1 MASEATAPVEKKAEI
16 HPGARR
22 INIGKISTYAI
33 LIFGATIAL
42 IPFLYTVSVSLMNL
56 TEATGGSLI
65 PSTPQFENYLDA
77 WKEAKFATY
86 IWNSVRI
93 TLITVTGQLI
103 FCTLAAYAFARMS
116 FPGKNLLFVLL
127 LATLMLPEAV
137 TWIPNFITVSWL
149 ENFGYAWRDNWPA
162 LTIPFMAGA
171 FGIFLLRQFF
181 QQIPDELWDSAQIDG
196 AGHVRYLITVIIPL
210 SRAPLVT
217 LALFT
222 FLGAWN
228 SLAWP
233 MLVTTDESWRPISYG
248 FLAFIEEAG
257 AQFNLQMAGSIISML
272 PVLIFYFF
280 VQRQFTESIATSGLK
295 G

>member
-1 MASEATAPVEKKAEI
+1 MASETAASVNSENKVYRP
-16 HPGARR
+16 RR
-22 INIGKISTYAI
+22 RVNVGKILTYTI
-33 LIFGATIAL
+33 LIFGAVIAL
-42 IPFLYTVSVSLMNL
+42 IPFIYTVSVSLMNL
-56 TEATGGSLI
+56 TEATGGALI
-65 PSTPQFENYLDA
+65 PSKLHFENYAEA
-77 WKEAKFATY
+77 WRQAKFATY
-86 IWNSVRI
+86 IWNSVKI

-103 FCTLAAYAFARMS
+103 FCTLAAYAFARMN

-137 TWIPNFITVSWL
+137 TWIPNFITISWL

-162 LTIPFMAGA
+162 LTVPFMAGA

-196 AGHVRYLITVIIPL
+196 AGHLRYLLTVIIPL
-210 SRAPLVT
+210 SRAPMVT

-233 MLVTTDESWRPISYG
+233 ILVTTDETWRPISYG
-248 FLAFIEEAG
+248 FLGFLDDAG
-257 AQFNLQMAGSIISML
+257 SLFHLQMAGSIISML

-280 VQRQFTESIATSGLK
+280 VQKQFTESIATSGLK

>member
-1 MASEATAPVEKKAEI
+1 MASEATTPVEEKAKI
-16 HPGARR
+16 HRGARR
-22 INIGKISTYAI
+22 INVGKISTYAI

-65 PSTPQFENYLDA
+65 PSELHFENYLDA

-93 TLITVTGQLI
+93 TLITVTGQLT
-103 FCTLAAYAFARMS
+103 FCTLAAYAFARMN

-137 TWIPNFITVSWL
+137 TWVPNFITVSWL

-196 AGHVRYLITVIIPL
+196 AGHVRYLITVIVPL
-210 SRAPLVT
+210 SRAPLIT

-233 MLVTTDESWRPISYG
+233 ILVTTDETWRPISYG
-248 FLAFIEEAG
+248 FLAFLDEAG
-257 AQFNLQMAGSIISML
+257 ARFNLQMAGSIISMM